1 MHDYLIARENNQ
13 IQIFQDE
20 EKKMVNE
27 KKEQKKNRDF
37 MEPSKELEKAMFDL
51 EGMEELTDID
61 SMWYFINGGGNWIVG
76 S

>member
-1 MHDYLIARENNQ
+1 MPGKIIKFKYSKMRR
-13 IQIFQDE
+13 
-20 EKKMVNE
+20 KKWLAK

-61 SMWYFINGGGNWIVG
+61 SMWCFINGGGNWIVG